1 MSDAIKILSFEERK
15 ELIYHYLTRYRYQ
28 TILVFLGLLVSSIS
42 EGFGI
47 MTLVVVA
54 QLIIEQEVVS
64 SGKQIMMLF
73 EFLKNIGIPTNL
85 GPVLLMVV
93 VALIAKAV
101 LLMLALSYAEYVGA
115 KIESDYRL
123 NLIQVLMR
131 AKWQF
136 YSSTPVG
143 RFANALNL
151 EASSGAKL
159 YSIMCRAAAVAISIV
174 VYLVSALFLSWTLA
188 LTAIAVSVVMLLL
201 LSKFLSVSKTM
212 GYRRASLYRS
222 MVSRLTDGIQ
232 GIKSLKSMGQ
242 EGYVEPMLK
251 SSITKLQWVQF
262 IERVSKIGL
271 TQSREP
277 IIVLCAALGMYYALQ
292 YLRLDIALVIGMT
305 IIFHRALNAVGQLQ
319 RVHQSAVSIEGYYA
333 SFLDITRQA
342 VSQQEVNLSDEPV
355 TQLNGNIVFR
365 NVGFRYGDVDVL
377 SNVEFS
383 LPIGEISVIV
393 GASGSGKT
401 TLVDLICRLYEPHS
415 GSIEL
420 NKTPI
425 KSFDLHHWR
434 KQIGYVQQESIL
446 FHASVEQNI
455 GLNDPSIEDE
465 DIKLALVK
473 AGAWDFIEELP
484 KGAETIVGERGTKL
498 SGGQRQR
505 ILIAR
510 ALVRNPSILIL
521 DEATAGLDT
530 ATESSL
536 AKTITQLQG
545 AMTIISISHHNFI
558 AAYAHRV
565 YRLHNCKVIEELR
578 RTT

>member
-1 MSDAIKILSFEERK
+1 
-15 ELIYHYLTRYRYQ
+15 
-28 TILVFLGLLVSSIS
+28 VFVGLLVSSIS

-54 QLIIEQEVVS
+54 QLVVEQEAVS
-64 SGKQIMMLF
+64 SGKQITMLF
-73 EFLKNIGIPTNL
+73 EFLRNIGIPTNI

-93 VALIAKAV
+93 VALIVKAA
-101 LLMLALSYAEYVGA
+101 LLMVALSYSEYVGA

-123 NLIQVLMR
+123 NLIQALMR

-174 VYLVSALFLSWTLA
+174 VYLMSALFLSWTLA
-188 LTAIAVSVVMLLL
+188 LTAIAISIVMVLL
-201 LSKFLSVSKTM
+201 LSKFLSVSKIM
-212 GYRRASLYRS
+212 GYRRADLYRS
-222 MVSRLTDGIQ
+222 IVSKLTDGIQ
-232 GIKSLKSMGQ
+232 GIKALKSMGQ

-277 IIVLCAALGMYYALQ
+277 IIVVCAAIGMYYAIE
-292 YLRLDIALVIGMT
+292 YLRLEIALVIGMA
-305 IIFHRALNAVGQLQ
+305 IIFHRSLNAVGQLQ
-319 RVHQSAVSIEGYYA
+319 RVHQSAVAIEGYYA

-342 VSQQEVNLSDEPV
+342 IIQQEVNISDEPV
-355 TQLNGNIVFR
+355 TQLKGNIVFR
-365 NVGFRYGDVDVL
+365 NVGFRYGDVEVL
-377 SNVEFS
+377 SNAEFS

-415 GSIEL
+415 GSIDL
-420 NKTPI
+420 NETPI
-425 KSFDLHHWR
+425 KSFDLYSWR

-446 FHASVEQNI
+446 FHASVEQNV
-455 GLNDPSIEDE
+455 GLNNPSIEQE
-465 DIKLALVK
+465 DIKLALVR

-484 KGAETIVGERGTKL
+484 KGTETIVGERGTKL

-510 ALVRNPSILIL
+510 ALVRNPKILIL
-521 DEATAGLDT
+521 DEATAGLD
-530 ATESSL
+530 AVTESSL
-536 AKTITQLQG
+536 VKTVTNLQG

-558 AAYAHRV
+558 AAYAKRV
-565 YRLHNCKVIEELR
+565 YRLHNCKVIEELE
-578 RTT
+578 RTD